1 LAYFAAAV
9 SRNQRIGLVVAALLV
24 AVVAFVIAQPG
35 DDEEP
40 AETTAT
46 TRAET
51 ESGGAT
57 APETETETETE
68 PAPPPEPEVTRIR
81 IEGGA
86 VVGGQKTIEAERG
99 DTVRIVIRTDT
110 PDELHLHGYDI
121 ERESEPGRPARFRFQ
136 ADAEGEFL
144 LESHTAEDA
153 GNDPVIARLL
163 IGPS

>member
-9 SRNQRIGLVVAALLV
+9 SRNQRIGLVVVALLV

-40 AETTAT
+40 TQTTAT
-46 TRAET
+46 TPAET

-57 APETETETETE
+57 APESETE
-68 PAPPPEPEVTRIR
+68 PPPPPAPEVTRIR
-81 IEGGA
+81 LEGGA
-86 VVGGQKTIEAERG
+86 VVGGQQTIEAERG
-99 DTVRIVIRTDT
+99 DTVRIVIRSDG
-110 PDELHLHGYDI
+110 PDELPLHGYDI
-121 ERESEPGRPARFRFQ
+121 ERAAEPGRPARFRFQ
-136 ADAEGEFL
+136 ADAEGEFV
-144 LESHTAEDA
+144 LESHTAEHA

>member
-46 TRAET
+46 TPAET

-57 APETETETETE
+57 APAPETETE
-68 PAPPPEPEVTRIR
+68 PAPPPEPDVARIR

-99 DTVRIVIRTDT
+99 DTVRIVVRTDA

-121 ERESEPGRPARFRFQ
+121 EREAEPGRPARFRFQ
-136 ADAEGEFL
+136 ADAEGEFV
-144 LESHTAEDA
+144 LESHTAEHA